1 MNFKIKLNTVF
12 LLSILISFTVACSK
26 SADPEIDRTGNY
38 EGKIETYHD
47 GKLFSTNN
55 NGYFS
60 LISTSTKGQF
70 NILNNVIITS
80 KANISGNTL
89 TIPRTV
95 SVSSQTASL
104 VEYGSGTFN
113 GNTLTF
119 EFNSEYMD
127 RGAVVMRLK
136 FTGVLKKQ

>member
-1 MNFKIKLNTVF
+1 MKFKFKHFSALFIF
-12 LLSILISFTVACSK
+12 LLILTIISCSK
-26 SADPEIDRTGNY
+26 SSEPEIDRSGNY
-38 EGKIETYHD
+38 EGTINTYHD
-47 GKLFSTNN
+47 GVLFSKNN
-55 NGYFS
+55 NGYFT
-60 LISTSTKGQF
+60 LTPTSTKGEVT
-70 NILNNVIITS
+70 ILNNVIISS

-119 EFNSEYMD
+119 EFNSEFLEK
-127 RGAVVMRLK
+127 GTVVMRLK

>member
-1 MNFKIKLNTVF
+1 MNFKIKLNTIFF
-12 LLSILISFTVACSK
+12 LLMLISFTIACSK
-26 SADPEIDRTGNY
+26 SSDPEIDRSGNY
-38 EGKIETYHD
+38 EGKIETYRD

-60 LISTSTKGQF
+60 LLSTSTKGQF

-104 VEYGSGTFN
+104 VEYGSGTFS

-127 RGAVVMRLK
+127 RGTVVMRLK